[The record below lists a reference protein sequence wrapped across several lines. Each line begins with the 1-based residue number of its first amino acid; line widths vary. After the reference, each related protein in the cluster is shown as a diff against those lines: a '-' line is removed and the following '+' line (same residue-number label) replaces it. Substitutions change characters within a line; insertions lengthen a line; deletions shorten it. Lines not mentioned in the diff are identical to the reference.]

1 MAYIEYMIIMTKKD
15 TKSTIILNKIKSDD
29 FLDFS
34 SSYDLKQIIE
44 VLSKIMDD

>member
-15 TKSTIILNKIKSDD
+15 TKSTIILNNIKSDD

-34 SSYDLKQIIE
+34 SSYDLKQINE
-44 VLSKIMDD
+44 ALSKIMDD